1 MSLGSMASKW
11 QTIAMGSAQMLRDVL
26 VDERGWKTES
36 IDDPAAWYSTLS
48 DTCLAELDAFV
59 QELKDDP
66 QPVTEVRIQKT
77 GFASCRACLQP
88 VAEAV
93 DSGRGF
99 AIIDRLPLEHYSV
112 EEAQT
117 VYWLVGQMLGLPFE
131 QDVKGTLLYDVQNTG
146 QDVREG
152 ARFSVTNAE
161 SSFHTDGA
169 FNPQVAD
176 FVGLLCLQTAKSGGE
191 SQLISAV
198 TLHNELLQRHPDV
211 LETLYEPFYFDRR
224 GQFRDGE
231 PPVSE
236 TPIFRWDGQAL
247 MFRYLYYYIQV
258 GHESINRPLTPQ
270 QEKALDVLES
280 LIRRENLRVEF
291 SLEPGQILF
300 TNNGWILHNRT
311 AFEDYVEIDKRRHY
325 VRLWLSRET

>member
-1 MSLGSMASKW
+1 MRS
-11 QTIAMGSAQMLRDVL
+11 TQMLRDVL
-26 VDERGWKTES
+26 ADEPGWKADS
-36 IDDPAAWYSTLS
+36 IDDPASWHYTLS
-48 DTCLAELDAFV
+48 DACLAELDAFV

-66 QPVTEVRIQKT
+66 RPVTEARIQEA

-88 VAEAV
+88 VLEAM

-99 AIIDRLPLEHYSV
+99 AIVDRVPLDSV
-112 EEAQT
+112 EDAQA

-131 QDVKGTLLYDVQNTG
+131 QDVRGTMLYDVRDTG

-169 FNPQVAD
+169 FNPQAPD
-176 FVGLLCLQTAKSGGE
+176 FVGLLCLQTAKSGGQ

-198 TLHNELLQRHPDV
+198 TLHNELLQRYPGV
-211 LETLYEPFYFDRR
+211 LETLYESFYFDRR
-224 GQFRDGE
+224 GQFREGE
-231 PPVSE
+231 QPVSE
-236 TPIFRWDGQAL
+236 TPIFRWDGRAL
-247 MFRYLYYYIQV
+247 MFKYMYYYIQV
-258 GHESINRPLTPQ
+258 GHESINRPLTPE

-280 LIRRENLRVEF
+280 LIRREDLRVEF
-291 SLEPGQILF
+291 SLEPGQMLF

-311 AFEDYVEIDKRRHY
+311 AFEDYVEIDRRRHY
-325 VRLWLSRET
+325 VRLWLSRGT